1 MAHTAD
7 GGRALV
13 VAHQDEGALG
23 VQVQCP
29 LQGRKEGKEDVPET
43 IDGAGPVG
51 DEVPPTGEQEL
62 QFGEVA
68 LAGNDLREV
77 GSHPGL
83 FGDDVSITGI
93 GLELPRVGVAHT
105 LHGQGREV
113 EDSADPSPT
122 KRQKQRRAAPWLV
135 DGPHRLLRQGEDFV
149 DQLKEV
155 DLVVFYP
162 AGEDLL
168 SRSVEHVSPV
178 ELFAGVDAD
187 PHLVVHEHL
196 HPSVA
201 GDRVPVEYSADGSL
215 CSESWTS
222 SPISMSGRSL
232 LERPR
237 AIPFK
242 PSLAAEQNKPSS
254 APLGVIQELYPNDKH
269 NDKEQTMC
277 RWLAYSGSPILLEEL
292 LYKPEHSLIDQSLHS
307 RLGVETT
314 NGDGFGV
321 GWYGPDAQ
329 TPAVFHSIEPAWND
343 RNLREVAGH
352 VQSPLFL
359 AHIRASTGT
368 AVQQTNCHPFRHDR
382 WLWVHNGLVRD
393 FHRVKRELALAVDES
408 LYPQMEGS
416 TDSEMLFY
424 LALTF
429 GLEENPPAAVERM
442 VGHVEE
448 VGHRH
453 GTEHPIQMTIG
464 TTDGSSVWA
473 FRYSSEGK
481 SRSLY
486 YSTDMR
492 SVREMYP
499 ERPRLQEA
507 SDETRIIVSEPIVD
521 LPGAWNEVPESS
533 YGVVRDGEDELH
545 EFRPLR

>member
-1 MAHTAD
+1 
-7 GGRALV
+7 
-13 VAHQDEGALG
+13 
-23 VQVQCP
+23 
-29 LQGRKEGKEDVPET
+29 
-43 IDGAGPVG
+43 
-51 DEVPPTGEQEL
+51 
-62 QFGEVA
+62 
-68 LAGNDLREV
+68 
-77 GSHPGL
+77 
-83 FGDDVSITGI
+83 
-93 GLELPRVGVAHT
+93 
-105 LHGQGREV
+105 
-113 EDSADPSPT
+113 
-122 KRQKQRRAAPWLV
+122 
-135 DGPHRLLRQGEDFV
+135 
-149 DQLKEV
+149 
-155 DLVVFYP
+155 
-162 AGEDLL
+162 
-168 SRSVEHVSPV
+168 
-178 ELFAGVDAD
+178 
-187 PHLVVHEHL
+187 
-196 HPSVA
+196 
-201 GDRVPVEYSADGSL
+201 
-215 CSESWTS
+215 
-222 SPISMSGRSL
+222 
-232 LERPR
+232 
-237 AIPFK
+237 
-242 PSLAAEQNKPSS
+242 
-254 APLGVIQELYPNDKH
+254 
-269 NDKEQTMC
+269 MC

-343 RNLREVAGH
+343 RNLREVASH

-393 FHRVKRELALAVDES
+393 FHRVKRELALTVDES

-448 VGHRH
+448 VGHRY

-521 LPGAWNEVPESS
+521 LPSAWNEVRESS

-545 EFRPLR
+545 DFRPLR

>member
-1 MAHTAD
+1 
-7 GGRALV
+7 
-13 VAHQDEGALG
+13 
-23 VQVQCP
+23 
-29 LQGRKEGKEDVPET
+29 
-43 IDGAGPVG
+43 
-51 DEVPPTGEQEL
+51 
-62 QFGEVA
+62 
-68 LAGNDLREV
+68 
-77 GSHPGL
+77 
-83 FGDDVSITGI
+83 
-93 GLELPRVGVAHT
+93 
-105 LHGQGREV
+105 
-113 EDSADPSPT
+113 
-122 KRQKQRRAAPWLV
+122 
-135 DGPHRLLRQGEDFV
+135 
-149 DQLKEV
+149 
-155 DLVVFYP
+155 
-162 AGEDLL
+162 
-168 SRSVEHVSPV
+168 
-178 ELFAGVDAD
+178 
-187 PHLVVHEHL
+187 
-196 HPSVA
+196 
-201 GDRVPVEYSADGSL
+201 
-215 CSESWTS
+215 
-222 SPISMSGRSL
+222 
-232 LERPR
+232 
-237 AIPFK
+237 
-242 PSLAAEQNKPSS
+242 
-254 APLGVIQELYPNDKH
+254 
-269 NDKEQTMC
+269 MC

-292 LYKPEHSLIDQSLHS
+292 LYKPEHSLIDQSLHA
-307 RLGVETT
+307 RLGVDTT

-321 GWYGPDAQ
+321 GWYGPDTE

-368 AVQQTNCHPFRHDR
+368 AVQQTNCHPFRHGR

-464 TTDGSSVWA
+464 TTDGKSVWA

-486 YSTDMR
+486 YSADMR

-533 YGVVRDGEDELH
+533 YGVVRDGEDELN